1 MRVFTNSGMSL
12 DGKLGTSARE
22 HVDIGSATDRAQMSH
37 LRAKV
42 DAVLVG
48 GQTFRNWPFPLIEDA
63 SVVRRER
70 LQPMLN
76 VVLTRS
82 GRGPRTGPFFEDPR
96 TNVVIL
102 AGEAA
107 DLSGFPDEADVHR
120 APGEPTAEWALAL
133 LEREYEVENLLIEA
147 GGDLIFQCVETG
159 RVDELYVTVCPWLIG
174 GADAPSIADGVGFT
188 PETMR
193 SLRLLDHRVE
203 GDEVFLHYAVL
214 GPRV

>member
-22 HVDIGSATDRAQMSH
+22 HVDIGSATDRAEMSR
-37 LRAKV
+37 LRAQA

-63 SVVRRER
+63 GVRRGER

-82 GRGPRTGPFFEDPR
+82 GRGPRSGAFFEDPR
-96 TNVVIL
+96 TKVVFL
-102 AGEAA
+102 ASEAA
-107 DLSGFPDEADVHR
+107 DLSGVPPDVDVHR
-120 APGEPTAEWALAL
+120 AAGEPTAGWALDL
-133 LEREYEVENLLIEA
+133 LEREYGVENLLIEA

-159 RVDELYVTVCPWLIG
+159 RVDELYVTICPWLIG
-174 GADAPSIADGVGFT
+174 GSDAPSIADGVGFT

-193 SLRLLDHRVE
+193 SLKLLDHRVE
-203 GDEVFLHYAVL
+203 GDELFLHYAVL